1 MNKNIMLMLF
11 MVFGL
16 IGSGNI
22 LEAASQE
29 KAIKHGKEHFK
40 IFCTN
45 CHGPNADGKGAL
57 VEAMKITPS
66 DLTVL
71 NMTGDISVAERVLRA
86 VSGKH
91 DVPIGQKH
99 DMPDFSANLES
110 ITIYEMVL
118 FLKSIQK

>member
-11 MVFGL
+11 MVFGF

-22 LEAASQE
+22 LEAASPE

-57 VEAMKITPS
+57 VEAMKISPS

-86 VSGKH
+86 VSGQH
-91 DVPIGQKH
+91 DVPVGQKNE
-99 DMPDFSANLES
+99 MPVFSGNLES
-110 ITIYEMVL
+110 ITIYELVL